1 MANLFQIIFKSMG
14 RPETSYLNTGI
25 YSVTEAFALTRVSS
39 SRIRRWLRGYHF
51 KSRSKHYS
59 SPPLWSGQ
67 LEPVENNLALG
78 FLDLMEIRFVDAFLK
93 HGVSW
98 SMIHK
103 AREKAAERFPEVS
116 HPFCTNRFV
125 TDGREIF
132 VELQHETSEPGLL
145 EIVQNQKVF
154 GEIVRPFLKEF
165 DFGEGNIL
173 ERWWPLGKDR
183 LVAIDPRRNFGQP
196 TIFKDGVPT
205 KILATSLNA
214 NGSVEEVAEWFEVS
228 PQSVADAAEFE
239 QQLAA

>member
-1 MANLFQIIFKSMG
+1 
-14 RPETSYLNTGI
+14 
-25 YSVTEAFALTRVSS
+25 
-39 SRIRRWLRGYHF
+39 
-51 KSRSKHYS
+51 
-59 SPPLWSGQ
+59 
-67 LEPVENNLALG
+67 
-78 FLDLMEIRFVDAFLK
+78 
-93 HGVSW
+93 
-98 SMIHK
+98 MIHK

-183 LVAIDPRRNFGQP
+183 LVAIDPRRNFSQP